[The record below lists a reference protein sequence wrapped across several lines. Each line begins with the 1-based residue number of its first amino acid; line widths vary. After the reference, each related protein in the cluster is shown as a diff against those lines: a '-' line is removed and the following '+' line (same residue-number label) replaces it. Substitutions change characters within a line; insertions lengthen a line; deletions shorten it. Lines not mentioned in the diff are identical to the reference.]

1 MRIAVVI
8 PAYKVRDQILG
19 VISRIGPEVDAIYV
33 VDDACPEGSG
43 SLVES
48 RCHDPRV
55 RVIRRPSNGG
65 VGAAVKTGWRAALAD
80 DCDIMVKID
89 GDGQMDPRLLP
100 AFITHIT
107 AGRADY
113 TKGNR
118 FFDPENVR
126 RMPRIRL
133 LGNAV
138 LSFMSKASSGYWH
151 MFDPTNGYTAI
162 SRAALRLMPLD
173 KIADRFF
180 FESDV
185 LFRLGTIRAVVK
197 DIPMIAVYLDE
208 PSSLSVRNIVGPF
221 LLGHSRA
228 FLKRIVYNHYLRS
241 FSVASIEL
249 LLALPLIV
257 FGLVYGISTWIGA
270 SSQGLSATSGQ
281 VMIAALPILV
291 GVQLLL
297 AFLQYDIA
305 STPDEP
311 LSPMLEAVPRT
322 SDTLDVEDP
331 SPPT

>member
-43 SLVES
+43 AIVES
-48 RCHDPRV
+48 RCDDPRV
-55 RVIRRPSNGG
+55 RVIKRQVNGG

-80 DCDIMVKID
+80 GCDILVKVD

-100 AFITHIT
+100 AFVAPIR
-107 AGRADY
+107 AGQADY

-118 FFDPENVR
+118 FFDPEHVR

-138 LSFMSKASSGYWH
+138 LSFMSKASSGYWQV
-151 MFDPTNGYTAI
+151 FDPTNGYTAI
-162 SRAALRLMPLD
+162 SGAALRLLPLD

-180 FESDV
+180 FESDL

-197 DIPMIAVYLDE
+197 DIPMVAVYEDE
-208 PSSLSVRNIVGPF
+208 ASSLRVRGVVGPF
-221 LLGHSRA
+221 LVGHARA
-228 FLKRIVYNHYLRS
+228 FLKRIIYNHYLRS
-241 FSVASIEL
+241 FSVASVEL
-249 LLALPLIV
+249 LLALPLIL
-257 FGLVYGISTWIGA
+257 FGLVYGFSTWMGA
-270 SSQGLSATSGQ
+270 ASQGLSATSGQ

-305 STPDEP
+305 STPSEP
-311 LSPMLEAVPRT
+311 LSPLLDEMPTPGDAVEVEA
-322 SDTLDVEDP
+322 
-331 SPPT
+331 SPQDQ